1 MTKIAVVGTGAIGAT
16 IAAWLIAD
24 PALDVTLCVRTP
36 FERLRVQTPHGTLE
50 SSPRLLTDPEMA
62 TRADWVIVTTKTY
75 DAPDAANWLDR
86 LFREGTRVAI
96 LQNGVEHLSC
106 FPHLAADSVV
116 PVVVDIPAERRT
128 PGEVVQRRTGSM
140 TVPIGTNGEAFA
152 ALFAASPIELRLTDD
167 WRTAAWQKLAI
178 NCAGVVS
185 ALTLK
190 PAGIAHDPD
199 IAELMRGLVRECI
212 AVGRAEGAA
221 LGDEVADQV
230 VEGYRTGPA
239 DSINSIHADR
249 LAGRET
255 EIDARNEV
263 IVRLGARHGIDA
275 PLNRMA
281 AALIRAS

>member
-24 PALDVTLCVRTP
+24 PALDVTLCARTP
-36 FERLRVQTPHGTLE
+36 FERLRVQTPAGDLE
-50 SSPRLLTDPEMA
+50 SSPALLTDPAMA
-62 TRADWVIVTTKTY
+62 SPADWVIVATKTY
-75 DAPDAANWLDR
+75 DAGAAARWLDR
-86 LFREGTRVAI
+86 LVHDGTRLAI
-96 LQNGVEHLSC
+96 LQNGVEHLAR
-106 FPHLAADSVV
+106 FPQLDADRIV
-116 PVVVDIPAERRT
+116 PVVVDIPAERHA
-128 PGEVVQRRTGSM
+128 PGDVVQRRTGSL
-140 TVPIGTNGEAFA
+140 TVPAGPAGEAFA

-167 WRTAAWQKLAI
+167 WLTAAWAKLAI

-190 PAGIAHDPD
+190 PAGIAHDPG
-199 IAELMRGLVRECI
+199 IGELMRGLVRECI

-221 LGDEVADQV
+221 LDDDVADKV
-230 VEGYRTGPA
+230 VEGYRTGPP

-249 LAGRET
+249 LAGRAT

-263 IVRLGARHGIDA
+263 IVRLGTRHGIDA

>member
-24 PALDVTLCVRTP
+24 PALDVTLCARTP
-36 FERLRVQTPHGTLE
+36 FERLRVQTPDGDLE
-50 SSPRLLTDPEMA
+50 SQPLLLTDPDTA
-62 TRADWVIVTTKTY
+62 DPVDWVIVATKTY
-75 DAPDAANWLDR
+75 DAAGASRWLDR
-86 LFREGTRVAI
+86 LVHDGTRVAI
-96 LQNGVEHLSC
+96 LQNGVEHLSR
-106 FPHLAADSVV
+106 FPQIDPSRIV
-116 PVVVDIPAERRT
+116 PVVVDIPAERRA
-128 PGEVVQRRTGSM
+128 PGDVVQRRTGSL
-140 TVPIGTNGEAFA
+140 TIPAGPASDAFA
-152 ALFAASPIELRLTDD
+152 VLFATTPIELRLTDD
-167 WRTAAWQKLAI
+167 WLTAAWQKLAI

-212 AVGRAEGAA
+212 AVGRAEGAV
-221 LGDEVADQV
+221 LDDEVADKV

-263 IVRLGARHGIDA
+263 IVRLGVRHGIDA

-281 AALIRAS
+281 ATIIRAS